1 MLLLLPVMLLLL
13 VLVHVLLHTSVGGSV
28 FEMSKIHV
36 QISHTYIV
44 LYWWI
49 QNEWISCKI
58 KSLWFSVIFYWEKFM
73 NENLMFHLCWSSL
86 FSLTCGVLVLVCE
99 THSHRLFIPSQSQLY
114 GMYVYDNSHP
124 FHVAVCGLDITF
136 L

>member
-1 MLLLLPVMLLLL
+1 MLLLLPLMLLLL
-13 VLVHVLLHTSVGGSV
+13 VYVHVLVHTYICVYSRWVKY
-28 FEMSKIHV
+28 MYKYHIW
-36 QISHTYIV
+36 TYIV

-58 KSLWFSVIFYWEKFM
+58 KSLWFSEIFYWEKFM

-86 FSLTCGVLVLVCE
+86 FSLTCGVFVFEFVLVCE
-99 THSHRLFIPSQSQLY
+99 THSHRLFIPISQSRLY
-114 GMYVYDNSHP
+114 EMYVYDNGHP
-124 FHVAVCGLDITF
+124 FHVAITF